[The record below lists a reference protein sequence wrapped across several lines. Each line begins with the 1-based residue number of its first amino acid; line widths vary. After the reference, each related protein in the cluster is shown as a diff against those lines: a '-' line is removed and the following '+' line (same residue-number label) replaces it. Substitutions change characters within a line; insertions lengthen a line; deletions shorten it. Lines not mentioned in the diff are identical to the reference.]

1 MDISSEMIHS
11 LLPVFLV
18 STLGAGVFFVGLIEG
33 VGEGATLV
41 TRMFSGALSDWIR
54 KRKAL
59 ALVGYGLGALSKPLF
74 ALASGVGLV
83 FTARCVD
90 RIGKGVRGAPR
101 DALVADVTSPEQRG
115 AAYGLRQSLDS
126 IGAFLGPTLAVVL
139 MAITAESFRTVFW
152 VAVIPG
158 GIAVLILAL
167 GVREPTEKLQTLSR
181 QPFRFS
187 GLTTLGAAY
196 WSVVVIGAIFG
207 LARFSEAFLLLRAQ
221 DVGLRA
227 GWVPLVLILM
237 NAVYAL
243 TAYPAGRM
251 SDRLGPRGML
261 VAGLGVLAV
270 SDWVLGMTTA
280 VWGVCTGAALWG
292 FHMGLTQGVLN
303 ALVAN
308 TAEERLRGTAFGFFS
323 LVQGVS
329 VLGAS
334 LLAGGLWDRF
344 GASIAFWTGGG
355 LAVFAML
362 GVIVLG
368 RIVRVQN

>member
-1 MDISSEMIHS
+1 MDISSDMIHS

-18 STLGAGVFFVGLIEG
+18 STLGVGVFFVGLIEG
-33 VGEGATLV
+33 VGEGVTLV

-83 FTARCVD
+83 FAARCVD

-101 DALVADVTSPEQRG
+101 DALVADVTPPEQRG
-115 AAYGLRQSLDS
+115 AAYGLRQSLNS

-158 GIAVLILAL
+158 GVAVLILAL
-167 GVREPTEKLQTLSR
+167 GVREPTEKLQTLLR
-181 QPFRFS
+181 QPFQFS
-187 GLTTLGAAY
+187 DLATLGAAY
-196 WSVVVIGAIFG
+196 WSVVVIGALFG

-237 NAVYAL
+237 NVVYAL

-251 SDRLGPRGML
+251 SDR
-261 VAGLGVLAV
+261 
-270 SDWVLGMTTA
+270 
-280 VWGVCTGAALWG
+280 
-292 FHMGLTQGVLN
+292 
-303 ALVAN
+303 
-308 TAEERLRGTAFGFFS
+308 
-323 LVQGVS
+323 
-329 VLGAS
+329 
-334 LLAGGLWDRF
+334 
-344 GASIAFWTGGG
+344 
-355 LAVFAML
+355 
-362 GVIVLG
+362 
-368 RIVRVQN
+368 